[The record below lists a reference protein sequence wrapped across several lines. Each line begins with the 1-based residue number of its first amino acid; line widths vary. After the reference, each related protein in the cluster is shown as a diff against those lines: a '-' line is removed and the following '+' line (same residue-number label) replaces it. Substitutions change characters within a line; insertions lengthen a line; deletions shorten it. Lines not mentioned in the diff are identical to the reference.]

1 MSLDWNVHLLSERTP
16 THAQL
21 LLIADVSLRAKGKK
35 KQMEPSKGIQVG
47 VSPEK
52 PLLSIITV
60 WTQSPPPVLCKLS
73 SRQDTRIDAWQGHWA
88 ETKGLI

>member
-1 MSLDWNVHLLSERTP
+1 MSLAWDVHLLSEHTP

-21 LLIADVSLRAKGKK
+21 LLVADLSLRAEGKK
-35 KQMEPSKGIQVG
+35 KQMELSKGIQVG

-52 PLLSIITV
+52 PLSSIITV

-73 SRQDTRIDAWQGHWA
+73 SRQDTRIAAWQGH
-88 ETKGLI
+88 GLKQRA